1 MTEVAAPSP
10 PRYILA
16 PFVPTPPEV
25 VERMLDLAGVTSSD
39 VVYDLGC
46 GDGRIAIAAARRG
59 ARAFGVDIEPHW
71 VSEATK
77 NAAAAGV
84 SELASF
90 DLQDALATGLAEATV
105 VMLYLV
111 EWSTRMMDAKLAA
124 ELRPGARIV
133 SHSFGM
139 GDRPAEKTE
148 QWVDATGESRTLRL
162 WIAGKSGTEPVDE
175 SVAALTRPRSGS
187 LEVAEPADLADLSDL
202 TVTRLAPLV
211 GSTFSVALAAPWD
224 LRLELAE
231 VAALSPQTTFTGAF
245 RAPFRLIFHGPAQPV
260 HPQATLPLE
269 HPELGRVEIFLV
281 PIGPAAPGMGGMR
294 YEAIFT

>member
-10 PRYILA
+10 PRYVLA
-16 PFVPTPPEV
+16 PYVPTPPEV
-25 VERMLDLAGVTSSD
+25 VERMLDLAGVTGAD
-39 VVYDLGC
+39 TLYDLGC
-46 GDGRIAIAAARRG
+46 GDGRIVIAAARRG
-59 ARAFGVDIEPHW
+59 ARAVGVDIEAHW
-71 VSEATK
+71 VSEAAK

-84 SELASF
+84 SGRASF
-90 DLQDALATGLAEATV
+90 ELQDALTVDLSPATV

-111 EWSTRMMDAKLAA
+111 EWSTRMLDAKLAA

-148 QWVDATGESRTLRL
+148 QWIDSTGESRTLRL

-175 SVAALTRPRSGS
+175 SVAALTRPKSGD
-187 LEVAEPADLADLSDL
+187 LDLAELTLS
-202 TVTRLAPLV
+202 RLAPLV
-211 GSTFSVALAAPWD
+211 GSTFPVARAAPWD
-224 LRLELAE
+224 LRLELVEATP
-231 VAALSPQTTFTGAF
+231 LSPQTSFTGAF
-245 RAPFRLIFHGPAQPV
+245 RAPFRLIFRGPAQPV
-260 HPQATLPLE
+260 HPQATLPLD

-281 PIGPAAPGMGGMR
+281 PIGPDAQGMR

>member
-25 VERMLDLAGVTSSD
+25 VERMLDLAGVTSAD

-46 GDGRIAIAAARRG
+46 GDGRVVIAAAKRG
-59 ARAFGVDIEPHW
+59 ARGVGVDIEAHW
-71 VSEATK
+71 VEEARK
-77 NAAAAGV
+77 AAAFAGV
-84 SELASF
+84 ADSTSF
-90 DLQDALATGLAEATV
+90 ELQDALTMDLSPATV
-105 VMLYLV
+105 VMMYLV
-111 EWSTRMMDAKLAA
+111 EWSTRMFDAKLAA

-148 QWVDATGESRTLRL
+148 QWVDSTGEARTLRL
-162 WIAGKSGTEPVDE
+162 WIAGKTGGEPVDE
-175 SVAALTRPRSGS
+175 KVSASTRPRSGS
-187 LEVAEPADLADLSDL
+187 LEVAGIADLADLTL
-202 TVTRLAPLV
+202 ERFAPLA
-211 GSTFSVALAAPWD
+211 GSTFSVALDAPWN

-231 VAALSPQTTFTGAF
+231 VAALSPQTSFTGAF

-260 HPQATLPLE
+260 HPQATLPLL
-269 HPELGRVEIFLV
+269 HPELGQVEIFLV
-281 PIGPAAPGMGGMR
+281 PIGPLAQGTDIMR